1 MQRTFPGN
9 WLRAHAF
16 FFFLFDDR
24 AIKINFCLL
33 FGEALGLALQL
44 TKRRSKF
51 VSRRRIFKA
60 PGDGEELWNKLLSGF
75 VYFLPMP
82 RAPKRLLRL
91 TNTLRGVFATTPL
104 HARQIVGA
112 CFAFE
117 ELSETR
123 HDHSIELFQRFAKLF
138 WARPT
143 NEEKPPDRFVIRKL
157 RADWGETWSLQFI
170 SYGNSIAKFFI
181 LLLWCSLSVVV
192 QKNRAVLCLKKFK
205 HSHTDFRKAAYL
217 HTAPAQR
224 FLFSRRRTTFLSVIL
239 FDTVISHVIIGR
251 WVRARQK
258 RWIFLLFRVSRE
270 LYFRSCCKRIKNC
283 AQWRSA
289 DYVGLTRLDAG
300 EEDKWF
306 ATERQL
312 NGQRWFRRR

>member
-9 WLRAHAF
+9 WLRAPAFF

-44 TKRRSKF
+44 TKRRSEF
-51 VSRRRIFKA
+51 VSRRKIFKV
-60 PGDGEELWNKLLSGF
+60 PGDGEELWNKLLNRF
-75 VYFLPMP
+75 VYFLSML
-82 RAPKRLLRL
+82 RAPTRLFRL
-91 TNTLRGVFATTPL
+91 TNTFQGVFVTTPL
-104 HARQIVGA
+104 HARQVVGA

-205 HSHTDFRKAAYL
+205 HSHTDFRKPRIFTHGTCTKVFVLATPNNIFECNFIRHCYQSRHNWPMSQSATKAL
-217 HTAPAQR
+217 NFLIVSCFQR
-224 FLFSRRRTTFLSVIL
+224 IFFSVML
-239 FDTVISHVIIGR
+239 
-251 WVRARQK
+251 
-258 RWIFLLFRVSRE
+258 
-270 LYFRSCCKRIKNC
+270 
-283 AQWRSA
+283 
-289 DYVGLTRLDAG
+289 
-300 EEDKWF
+300 
-306 ATERQL
+306 
-312 NGQRWFRRR
+312 